1 MNYLSSSRSI
11 AKSLACAA
19 CLFASAG
26 SQAAEV
32 VSAETITDKVMVQ
45 NVRLDGQTVRGEV
58 VNKTGH
64 RLEDVQLL
72 IAYNW
77 LWRNE
82 TNPGPHSPAWA
93 TTMVLS
99 DALSPNEVYEFAY
112 DPQRTIV
119 AGADGEF
126 HPSVKIVGL
135 TEYSRPEAQYGDQL
149 GGQ

>member
-1 MNYLSSSRSI
+1 MNDLSRSKSI
-11 AKSLACAA
+11 AISLACAA
-19 CLFASAG
+19 CLFTSAG
-26 SQAAEV
+26 SQATEV
-32 VSAETITDKVMVQ
+32 VSSETIANKVMLQ

-58 VNKTGH
+58 VNKTTH
-64 RLEDVQLL
+64 RLEGVQLL

-82 TNPGPHSPAWA
+82 TKPGSHSPAWA

-99 DALSPNEVYEFAY
+99 DPLSPNEVYEFAY

-119 AGADGEF
+119 SGDDGEF

-135 TEYSRPEAQYGDQL
+135 TEYSRP
-149 GGQ
+149 